1 MLRST
6 SLLAAAVL
14 PIVVSLSC
22 GGGASSPAAVPAP
35 ATTAAA
41 TPAPNLGPPN
51 VVLILA
57 DDMGWG
63 DLGSYGNTAIKT
75 PNLDR
80 LAAEGARFTAF
91 YVPAPICAPSRAGL
105 MTGRFPGRTGIPW
118 NPPDK
123 LHDDEVV
130 IAEVL
135 KGRGYATGMVGKW
148 HLGWVAQD
156 MPIHHGFDYY
166 YGIPAGEDEGDF
178 VLGDQPTRDSV
189 GPDQLARRYTQE
201 ALKFIAANK
210 DRRFFMYIAHRDPHL
225 PNSPAA
231 EFAGRSAGGSYGDTI
246 EALDA
251 TVGDLMKG
259 LKDLGLDQN
268 TLVLFTSDNGPVIP
282 PKGPG
287 SAGPFSGAKGSCEEG
302 GVRVPGIARWPARIR
317 AGRVVNEP
325 VSTLDLFPTL
335 VTLTGAVLPSRHY
348 DGQDVSRLLTGEV
361 DRIGGSGIDG
371 GREIAFFGQRW
382 RGRAA
387 LGPVEVPAP
396 RPVVGDDHPLR
407 PRGRPGREARPQ
419 SRAPRPRPAAGGP
432 AAGAPLAWPGLP
444 PPFGGSGARSC
455 SPSSACSSRSPAWR
469 SPSGS
474 PA

>member
-1 MLRST
+1 MLRRA
-6 SLLAAAVL
+6 SLLAAAVV

-22 GGGASSPAAVPAP
+22 GGGASSPAAAPAP

-130 IAEVL
+130 VAEVL
-135 KGRGYATGMVGKW
+135 KARGYATGMVGKW
-148 HLGWVAQD
+148 HLGWVAED
-156 MPIHHGFDYY
+156 MPIHHGFDFY

-178 VLGDQPTRDSV
+178 VLGDQPTRDTV

-201 ALKFIAANK
+201 ALKFITANK
-210 DRRFFMYIAHRDPHL
+210 DRRFFVYIAHRDPHL
-225 PNSPAA
+225 PNSPPAD
-231 EFAGRSAGGSYGDTI
+231 FAGRSAGGSYGDTI

-335 VTLTGAVLPSRHY
+335 VALTGAVLPSRHY
-348 DGQDVSRLLTGEV
+348 DGQDVSKLLTGEV

-371 GREIAFFGQRW
+371 GREIAFFGQSGAAGLRSGRW
-382 RGRAA
+382 KY
-387 LGPVEVPAP
+387 
-396 RPVVGDDHPLR
+396 LR
-407 PRGRPGREARPQ
+407 PGLWSGTTTLFDLEADPGERHDLSRERPDLVRQLEDRLQ
-419 SRAPRPRPAAGGP
+419 
-432 AAGAPLAWPGLP
+432 GLL
-444 PPFGGSGARSC
+444 
-455 SPSSACSSRSPAWR
+455 
-469 SPSGS
+469 
-474 PA
+474 